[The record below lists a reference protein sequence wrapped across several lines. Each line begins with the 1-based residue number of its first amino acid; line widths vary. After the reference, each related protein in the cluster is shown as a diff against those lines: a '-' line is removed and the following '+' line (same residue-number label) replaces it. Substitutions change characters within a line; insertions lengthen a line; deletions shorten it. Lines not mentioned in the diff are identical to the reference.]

1 MQNLELIPTP
11 GISECDLKPQYW
23 VEKYADFM
31 YNYALIRI
39 NDSDLAQD
47 LVQETFL
54 AALER
59 ISSFEGRSSE
69 RTWLVSILKNKIF
82 DVYRRKSSGL
92 IIRMGSMM
100 PAEKEDFFNPDDGSW
115 NKMRQPVSM
124 KFEENDPLREKEF
137 NQTLEKCMLKLP
149 ELWLAVFRMKH
160 LDGQSTQIICNE
172 LRVTPSNF
180 WVIIH
185 RAKLNLRACLQK
197 SWN

>member
-1 MQNLELIPTP
+1 MQNLEIIPIP
-11 GISECDLKPQYW
+11 GTSGCDLEPQYW

-59 ISSFEGRSSE
+59 ISSFKGRSSE

-92 IIRMGSMM
+92 IIRMDSMM
-100 PAEKEDFFNPDDGSW
+100 PAEKVEFFNPDDGCW
-115 NKMRQPVSM
+115 NNMHQPVYM
-124 KFEENDPLREKEF
+124 KFEDNDPLREKEF
-137 NQTLEKCMLKLP
+137 NQILEKCMLKLP

>member
-1 MQNLELIPTP
+1 MQNLETISTP
-11 GISECDLKPQYW
+11 ISNRCSLEPQYW
-23 VEKYADFM
+23 VERHADFM

-59 ISSFEGRSSE
+59 TSTFEGRSSE

-82 DVYRRKSSGL
+82 DVYRKRSSGL
-92 IIRMGSMM
+92 TIRM
-100 PAEKEDFFNPDDGSW
+100 PAKTPSEVEDFFNPDDGRW
-115 NKMRQPVSM
+115 NKTDQPVYMS
-124 KFEENDPLREKEF
+124 FEENDPLREKEF
-137 NQTLEKCMLKLP
+137 NQVLEKCMLKLP

-160 LDGQSTQIICNE
+160 IDDQSTQIICNE
-172 LRVTPSNF
+172 LRVTPSNY

-197 SWN
+197 NWN